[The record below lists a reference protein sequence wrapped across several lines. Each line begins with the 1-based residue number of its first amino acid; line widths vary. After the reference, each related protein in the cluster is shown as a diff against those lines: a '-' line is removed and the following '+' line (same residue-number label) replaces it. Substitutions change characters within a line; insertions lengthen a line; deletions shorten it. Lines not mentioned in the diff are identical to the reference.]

1 MELSVRQDV
10 ISSDAALALV
20 QAAVAAGREMGVQV
34 NAAVVDS
41 GGNLAAFLRAP
52 GAFLHSIAIAQDKAY
67 TAAGFGVA
75 TDRLYDFIR
84 EEERLRRGLPQA
96 DRLVIIGG
104 GLPLR
109 LDGRLIGGI
118 GVSGGSE
125 VQDIAC
131 GQAALRAVGLADK
144 S

>member
-131 GQAALRAVGLADK
+131 GQAALRAVGLTDK